1 MRLLGLVPDLAP
13 WRLVAGRVLLARASI
28 LMGDPTAAN
37 GLLDDAREPLA
48 LLGDAPAMLEDVALA
63 RESAGSWRSARAPGR
78 HPHARRDPR
87 AALPADPSLVPRDR
101 GALHISRFTV
111 RSQALAICRKLA
123 VSGRGAAVARA
134 RVLGLLDD
142 EPPG

>member
-1 MRLLGLVPDLAP
+1 
-13 WRLVAGRVLLARASI
+13 
-28 LMGDPTAAN
+28 MGDPTAAN

-63 RESAGSWRSARAPGR
+63 RESAGQLALGARSRQAPLTPAETR
-78 HPHARRDPR
+78 VLRF
-87 AALPADPSLVPRDR
+87 LPTHHSFREI
-101 GALHISRFTV
+101 GEQLHISRFTV
-111 RSQALAICRKLA
+111 KSQALAIYRKLA
-123 VSGRGAAVARA
+123 VSGRGAAVAGA